1 MNMTP
6 VANKYFDFLI
16 DLGFK
21 GPFEYYYV
29 REIHTNYVKGNIVVN
44 IMYDGGFFVWVIK
57 TKKYIPEL
65 ESGTKRL
72 INLDYSEYRSYDL
85 FDLDPGRH
93 IYNSVEFNS
102 QTEKDLWFFSKL
114 LRDNSEILDGNFK
127 EFNIFKYIL
136 KKTGI
141 IKHRP

>member
-1 MNMTP
+1 MIHNS
-6 VANKYFDFLI
+6 NKYFDFLI

-44 IMYDGGFFVWVIK
+44 IIFEGSFWVYVIK

-65 ESGTKRL
+65 ESGTKR
-72 INLDYSEYRSYDL
+72 IIDLDFSEYKSYDL
-85 FDLDPGRH
+85 FDLDPKRY
-93 IYNSVEFNS
+93 IYNSVEFNN

-114 LRDNSEILDGNFK
+114 IKDNSEILNGNFK
-127 EFNIFKYIL
+127 EFNMIKYIL
-136 KKTGI
+136 RKTGI
-141 IKHRP
+141 IKQ